1 MFYMFFSLERIKQ
14 PGPPSNWRGSPG
26 CVRVKTKKIK
36 LPAGLEPAT
45 YALRMRRSTN

>member
-14 PGPPSNWRGSPG
+14 PGFPLQLEGEPG
-26 CVRVKTKKIK
+26 LCPCKDKKIK